1 MPLGSGGGVI
11 RTQAFRLQSLGSKPV
26 LLILF
31 FVSNPCKPV
40 LYQGCLDV
48 RAMSNGYKNV

>member
-26 LLILF
+26 LLVFCFESLQTSILSGLPGCQ
-31 FVSNPCKPV
+31 SNVKW
-40 LYQGCLDV
+40 L
-48 RAMSNGYKNV
+48 